1 MLMASLVF
9 TILVFVAGIM
19 LGVGLNDLKNEDAF
33 DSLRR
38 INLNTESYVVER
50 DFINFYDVN
59 LTEEE
64 FCSTLRSRFYA
75 ISNQLND
82 VSNLLVTFEEQ
93 GSFTSEEYDFLVR
106 EYFLSG
112 IKHYL
117 LLEEFRQ
124 ECDAGIN
131 TIIFFYGLDTGS
143 EHQGVVLDTLFKE
156 RDDLFIV
163 TVKYDYNKD
172 VQTEG
177 AKDPLF
183 DIFQDYL
190 EIETTPTVVVNGEK
204 FEGVLTYGR
213 IDQILSDE

>member
-1 MLMASLVF
+1 MASLVF